1 MYNVQLP
8 VTEKAGRAWF
18 YYNKENPS
26 DYTSFMS
33 RKTTEFIGLEDTLL
47 QLRNL
52 GEFDIVVGFS
62 QGAHLARYVA
72 PLVKAKRIVFISGF
86 LNPQPSNACILE
98 SSSSSSLSSSS
109 LPTLHIYGTNDTFIT
124 PEMSNLLVQQYSN
137 ATVVTHDHG
146 HVVPGTAYIR
156 NEIREFIKQ

>member
-1 MYNVQLP
+1 M
-8 VTEKAGRAWF
+8 
-18 YYNKENPS
+18 
-26 DYTSFMS
+26 
-33 RKTTEFIGLEDTLL
+33 

-98 SSSSSSLSSSS
+98 SSSSSSL
-109 LPTLHIYGTNDTFIT
+109 PTLHIYGTNDTFIT

-156 NEIREFIKQ
+156 NAIREFIKQ